1 MVYGDSDEE
10 RLDFLYALEC
20 AGVDN
25 WEWYG
30 EAVNI
35 YNGLRGITDD
45 DEPTPVAV
53 EEPVEPEVTLDA
65 AQTILLDAVGQER
78 FDVLD
83 RVIWKRSYK
92 PEYFE
97 RATQSG
103 GTAQSIR
110 VKYVQLLLDSGYL
123 YRNEE

>member
-10 RLDFLYALEC
+10 RLDFLYALER

-25 WEWYG
+25 WEWYDK
-30 EAVNI
+30 AVDI
-35 YNGLRGITDD
+35 YNELRGITDD
-45 DEPTPVAV
+45 DEPTPVV
-53 EEPVEPEVTLDA
+53 IEEPVEPEVVLDE
-65 AQTILLDAVGQER
+65 AQNILLDAVGQWR

-83 RVIWKRSYK
+83 RVIWKRDYK

-97 RATQSG
+97 RATKSG
-103 GTAQSIR
+103 GTIGNIR